1 MPNQNRYK
9 LFQNEEFQLN
19 DNVTLSNGTFDSTK
33 KLIIDDEELTA
44 KLRVMDFY
52 NNKTIFIT
60 GCSGFIGKILLEK
73 LIRMGNAK
81 KIYVL
86 FRPKLD
92 KKAHERLTELLTHS
106 PVFSFHGT
114 KLNLDIVEPI
124 NGDLT
129 KPNLGISD
137 QDLQHL
143 TEQVNVVF
151 HAAASVQFK
160 GNLKIF
166 LEQNVRGTDHIMQLC
181 QRMVALKVCP
191 MLCCCKQL
199 IIILLLE
206 CYLCVHCLCQ
216 LSFI

>member
-1 MPNQNRYK
+1 MPNQTPYQ
-9 LFQNEEFQLN
+9 LFENEEFPMN
-19 DNVTLSNGTFDSTK
+19 ENVDVKTFDLTK
-33 KLIIDDEELTA
+33 KLIIEDEDSTA

-52 NNKTIFIT
+52 QDKTIFIT

-92 KKAHERLTELLTHS
+92 KKAHERLAELLSHS
-106 PVFSFHGT
+106 PVFNFHAS
-114 KLNLDIVEPI
+114 KLNLDMVEPI

-166 LEQNVRGTDHIMQLC
+166 LEQNVLGTDHIMQLC
-181 QRMVALKVCP
+181 QQMKSLQVCFKFYFTNNYYCFVIRVLF
-191 MLCCCKQL
+191 MYRRLMQIVTC
-199 IIILLLE
+199 
-206 CYLCVHCLCQ
+206 
-216 LSFI
+216 SR